1 MNSGKLAGLTVF
13 VTGSSRG
20 IGRAVALKVAKDVAN
35 VVVAAKTTQER
46 ADLPGTIYS
55 VCEEIEK
62 AGGKALPCKVDVRDE
77 TAIQNAVD
85 EAVQK
90 FGGID
95 IVVNNASAISTAGT
109 QHTKIK
115 LYELMHHVNT
125 RGTFLVSK
133 LCLPHLKKSK
143 HAHILN
149 MSPPLNL
156 NPFWFKHHLAY
167 TISKYGMSLC
177 VLGMHEEFRPFNI
190 AVNALWPLSAIHT
203 SAMDLIQEGI
213 ERKSFGRKPEMVAD
227 AAYAIITQDPK
238 NCTGNFF
245 VDEKVLNDAGITD
258 MTQYLHAPD
267 NQDRILPDLFFDG
280 SIPYLSKDFY
290 VPRKKSKKIEEKPN
304 AAGSK
309 TEEQPHGDV
318 ASLFKK
324 IGTSISPEMV
334 QKTRAIFVFNLTGQ
348 ETGKWY
354 IDLKNE
360 NGSCGPGEPSVKPDA
375 TITMDC
381 KHFFSMVSGQLKPAT
396 AFMMERMKV
405 EGNMQQALKLEKLMA
420 IIKDKL

>member
-1 MNSGKLAGLTVF
+1 MDGVYVYLVFKILCGLRIGKLKG
-13 VTGSSRG
+13 
-20 IGRAVALKVAKDVAN
+20 
-35 VVVAAKTTQER
+35 
-46 ADLPGTIYS
+46 
-55 VCEEIEK
+55 
-62 AGGKALPCKVDVRDE
+62 
-77 TAIQNAVD
+77 
-85 EAVQK
+85 
-90 FGGID
+90 
-95 IVVNNASAISTAGT
+95 
-109 QHTKIK
+109 
-115 LYELMHHVNT
+115 
-125 RGTFLVSK
+125 
-133 LCLPHLKKSK
+133 
-143 HAHILN
+143 HIL
-149 MSPPLNL
+149 
-156 NPFWFKHHLAY
+156 
-167 TISKYGMSLC
+167 
-177 VLGMHEEFRPFNI
+177 I
-190 AVNALWPLSAIHT
+190 ACCFL
-203 SAMDLIQEGI
+203 
-213 ERKSFGRKPEMVAD
+213 
-227 AAYAIITQDPK
+227 
-238 NCTGNFF
+238 
-245 VDEKVLNDAGITD
+245 
-258 MTQYLHAPD
+258 
-267 NQDRILPDLFFDG
+267 
-280 SIPYLSKDFY
+280 DFY

-334 QKTRAIFVFNLTGQ
+334 QKTRAIFVFLTGQ